1 MNPRRVLYVREL
13 GGRHAGF
20 AVRDAKKLFEMQSF
34 RISGRE
40 T

>member
-1 MNPRRVLYVREL
+1 MEEGEL
-13 GGRHAGF
+13 GVRHAGF

-34 RISGRE
+34 CISGSE